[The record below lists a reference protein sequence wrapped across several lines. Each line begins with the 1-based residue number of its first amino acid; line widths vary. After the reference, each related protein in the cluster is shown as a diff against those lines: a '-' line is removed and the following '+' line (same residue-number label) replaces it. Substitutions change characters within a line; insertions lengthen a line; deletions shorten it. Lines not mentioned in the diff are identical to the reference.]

1 MKVLYEK
8 AFWRDIKKL
17 RDQNVSDHLALVLEE
32 IKKATDL
39 SVLGEIKKLKGHP
52 SAFRIKVDDYRLG
65 FFLEDDQV
73 ILTRFLNRKDIY
85 KFFPK

>member
-17 RDQNVSDHLALVLEE
+17 RDQNVLDNLALVLEE
-32 IKKATDL
+32 IKKTTDL
-39 SVLGEIKKLKGHP
+39 SVLGDIKKLKGHP

-65 FFLEDDQV
+65 FFLENDQV
-73 ILTRFLNRKDIY
+73 ILTRFLNRKDIS

>member
-17 RDQNVSDHLALVLEE
+17 RDQNVLDNLALVLEE
-32 IKKATDL
+32 IKKTTDL
-39 SVLGEIKKLKGHP
+39 SVLGDLKKLKGHP

-65 FFLEDDQV
+65 FFLENDQV

>member
-17 RDQNVSDHLALVLEE
+17 RDQNVLDNLALVLEE

-39 SVLGEIKKLKGHP
+39 PVLGDIKKLKGHP

-65 FFLEDDQV
+65 FFLENDQV

>member
-17 RDQNVSDHLALVLEE
+17 RDQNVLDNLALVIEK
-32 IKKATDL
+32 IKNATDL
-39 SVLGEIKKLKGHP
+39 SVLGDIKKLKGHP

-65 FFLEDDQV
+65 FFLENDQV

>member
-1 MKVLYEK
+1 MKVIYEK

-17 RDQNVSDHLALVLEE
+17 RDQNVLDNLALVLEK

-39 SVLGEIKKLKGHP
+39 SVLGDIKKLKGHP

-65 FFLEDDQV
+65 FFLENDQV

>member
-17 RDQNVSDHLALVLEE
+17 RDQNVLDNLALVIEK

-39 SVLGEIKKLKGHP
+39 SVLGDIKKLKGHP
-52 SAFRIKVDDYRLG
+52 SAFRMKVDDYRLG
-65 FFLEDDQV
+65 FFLENDQV

>member
-17 RDQNVSDHLALVLEE
+17 RDQNVLDNLALVIEK

-39 SVLGEIKKLKGHP
+39 SVLGDIKKLKGHP

-65 FFLEDDQV
+65 FFLENDQV

>member
-8 AFWRDIKKL
+8 AFWRDINKL